1 MSLLFFL
8 LKMIFFNLIFQL
20 SISVPSSPQKHS
32 CSYLSY
38 SIRLEQIDLHPEV
51 KHPDDVV
58 TAMYQQSSAIVVKCQ
73 AVNRDVLQFRV
84 KDSLVDSPVSFPPYN
99 NPISQLVYKAMIALN

>member
-1 MSLLFFL
+1 
-8 LKMIFFNLIFQL
+8 MIFFKFDIPIIN
-20 SISVPSSPQKHS
+20 SVPSSPQKHS
-32 CSYLSY
+32 CNYLSCN
-38 SIRLEQIDLHPEV
+38 IRLEQRDLHPEV

-73 AVNRDVLQFRV
+73 AVNRDVLQLRV

-99 NPISQLVYKAMIALN
+99 NPISQLVYKAMIAIN